1 MSTPVAEA
9 SPVQKQAVRR
19 VPLTFDE
26 NGDPKFDSVTS
37 PECFKMHALGVMP
50 PKHVIPVIFVPGIM
64 GTNLC
69 ANGKAQKK
77 GTPAWIPPNGAL
89 AGLGEWRRRKKQ
101 TPTERQQQLTPDH
114 VEVDPSQKVALPK
127 GLYTLTEEE
136 ARRRGWGEVH
146 FDSYGGILAELELAL
161 NDQYID
167 AGTGNAK
174 EMQVWTTAKTLK
186 DAAGKDV
193 LKEWNP
199 VIGDVPPLTDG
210 ELKRLADYYY
220 PVWACGYNWLGS
232 NEDSSDLLEK
242 RINEAIEWYKKG
254 KYWVSTEQVIVVT
267 HSMGGLVGRRAAQKG
282 VSQILGVV
290 HGVQPVGGAPVVYR
304 RFRAGTET
312 GGIFDL
318 MGSIVATIIGWDAA
332 DITCLMANSAGPLE
346 LLPTKHYPS
355 GWLRFEHENSGKTD
369 SLSPALP
376 VSDPYAEIYC
386 KRAQDVWWG
395 MIDETLIDPAGL
407 TEGTE
412 QNPFQ
417 RYLSTLGTAMN
428 FHDNLQLY
436 SHPNTYA
443 YYGADDKQIA
453 FSNVRWVTRTQVPA
467 SAASGLSDQAAAS
480 FTKLGQTTLNVNS
493 QNVTF
498 SLANRDKPQS
508 DSDPSAGD
516 GTVPGPSGALISNG
530 TGTKVVFRM
539 RGFDHQH
546 SYGNA
551 AVQSNVLYCISKI
564 VQGAQPVSE
573 LPDCKE

>member
-167 AGTGNAK
+167 AGTGHAK

-199 VIGDVPPLTDG
+199 VTGDVPPLTGG
-210 ELKRLADYYY
+210 ERRRLADYYY

-254 KYWVSTEQVIVVT
+254 KYWISTEQVIVVT

-282 VSQILGVV
+282 ASQILGVV

-443 YYGADDKQIA
+443 HYGGDDKQIA

-480 FTKLGQTTLNVNS
+480 FTELGQTTLNVNS

-516 GTVPGPSGALISNG
+516 GTVPGPSGALISSG